1 MAHKK
6 AAGSTKNGRDSNSKR
21 LGIKRYA
28 GQLVTAGSILA
39 RQKGNKWW
47 AGNNVST
54 GKDFTLFSLVT
65 GVVKYVEKKRTRFDG
80 RIYKDVFISVE
91 PATV

>member
-21 LGIKRYA
+21 LGIKKYA
-28 GQLVTAGSILA
+28 GEAVTAGSILV

-47 AGNNVST
+47 AGENVDT
-54 GKDFTLFSLVT
+54 GKDFTLYALKDGKVS
-65 GVVKYVEKKRTRFDG
+65 YSEKRRKRFDG
-80 RIYKDVFISVE
+80 RIYRDTYVSID
-91 PATV
+91 

>member
-21 LGIKRYA
+21 LGIKKYA
-28 GQLVTAGSILA
+28 GEAVIAGNILA

-47 AGNNVST
+47 AGANVET
-54 GKDFTLFSLVT
+54 GKDFTLFATKEGKVQFS
-65 GVVKYVEKKRTRFDG
+65 EKRRTRFDG
-80 RIYKDVFISVE
+80 RVYRDTYISV
-91 PATV
+91 V